1 MARPFARTSY
11 NDAIFSERFFVI
23 ATQWLNWNKI
33 NRSTLSIY
41 NFHTIHIYI
50 NMRIKTFSLE
60 KIIIWKI
67 NDLLN
72 NLASYFQGSIYHQDS
87 SSQML
92 TEQVIIFPLSG
103 LHIFSFTLW
112 YVHSFARGRT
122 VTIWSDVCICMSLS
136 YRSKSGYCIKTRK
149 NTSIFHIFIS

>member
-1 MARPFARTSY
+1 
-11 NDAIFSERFFVI
+11 
-23 ATQWLNWNKI
+23 
-33 NRSTLSIY
+33 
-41 NFHTIHIYI
+41 
-50 NMRIKTFSLE
+50 MRIKTFRVE

-103 LHIFSFTLW
+103 LHIFSFTL
-112 YVHSFARGRT
+112 
-122 VTIWSDVCICMSLS
+122 
-136 YRSKSGYCIKTRK
+136 
-149 NTSIFHIFIS
+149 

>member
-1 MARPFARTSY
+1 MVRPFACTSC

-33 NRSTLSIY
+33 NRSTLSI
-41 NFHTIHIYI
+41 FTIHIYI
-50 NMRIKTFSLE
+50 NMRIKTFRV
-60 KIIIWKI
+60 KKMIIWKI